1 METPEVGPGDLL
13 LLSFNTIHAT
23 QTTDHRRLA
32 VTLRT
37 CDPET
42 PIDWHRVAGSPTPAM
57 MSAVVEAAVAGDPQ
71 RVTKRGRPAVVVLC
85 VDEYERLRR
94 LERASAPALAD
105 LLLAVPQ
112 DDEEFERLRP
122 RFHSVSLGAVS
133 IDVGSVRASATGS
146 RSMPSRYSRR
156 SPPNN
161 SMQRAIG

>member
-1 METPEVGPGDLL
+1 MP
-13 LLSFNTIHAT
+13 
-23 QTTDHRRLA
+23 
-32 VTLRT
+32 
-37 CDPET
+37 
-42 PIDWHRVAGSPTPAM
+42 DWQLQDAKNKF
-57 MSAVVEAAVAGDPQ
+57 SAVVEAAVAGDPQ